1 MEKKTAK
8 ATKTTVKK
16 TATATTCECKCAD
29 NTKILNKIFYAL
41 IALIV
46 ISALTFI
53 TIFINV
59 TDFSSTSST
68 ESTEEVSGEYDV
80 SMFTELTTSDALKKI
95 SVGSKYVVYI
105 GRSTCG
111 YCIQFLPN
119 LQKAQEEYGYQ
130 TIYID
135 LEKMTSD
142 DQTNIL
148 TVDNDEKYISENL
161 GYTPMVLVFEDGKLK
176 NGWVGYAEYD
186 SFASF
191 LEDNGFSK

>member
-95 SVGSKYVVYI
+95 SDGSKYVVYI